1 MAENEERINAV
12 IASNLVRLLR
22 SSNRTQL
29 ELAEFLGVTQAAIS
43 NWCNGVK
50 MPRMDKIDLIC
61 EFFGVKRSQLMSLD
75 APSSSVSSG
84 MVLDP
89 DEQHLFDLYRG
100 LNNLGR
106 SRLIEYAEDIAGN
119 AKYKKSDSAEMA
131 V

>member
-1 MAENEERINAV
+1 MAEYEERINTV
-12 IASNLVRLLR
+12 IASNLVRLLKN
-22 SSNRTQL
+22 SNRTQL
-29 ELAEFLGVTQAAIS
+29 ELAEYLGVTQAAIS

-61 EFFGVKRSQLMSLD
+61 KFFGVRRSQLMGLD
-75 APSSSVSSG
+75 EASSSVSSG

-100 LNNLGR
+100 MNSLGR

-119 AKYKKSDSAEMA
+119 DKYKKSDSASVA